1 MEGFV
6 YLLKGSTED
15 LRRVAQMHIGD
26 AVWHWAADTA
36 HLTVGEG
43 YPVDWKEQGAV
54 FNAQGELRWR
64 VLNDEQYEAL
74 LLTTKA
80 LPNQE
85 ALPGEWTAE
94 ERVLYLQDLQEARVL
109 PQFARYPTGKATG
122 KIRVRLYRRE
132 GVPTFVSLC
141 EFLEEEA

>member
-6 YLLKGSTED
+6 YLLKGSAED
-15 LRRVAQMHIGD
+15 LRRVAHMHIGD

-43 YPVDWKEQGAV
+43 YPEAWKDQGTI
-54 FNAQGELRWR
+54 FSAQGELRWHL
-64 VLNDEQYEAL
+64 LNDGQYEAL
-74 LLTTKA
+74 LLTVKA
-80 LPNQE
+80 LPNRDP
-85 ALPGEWTAE
+85 LPGEWTAE

-109 PQFARYPTGKATG
+109 PQFAWYPTRKAAG
-122 KIRVRLYRRE
+122 KIRVRLYRRD

>member
-6 YLLKGSTED
+6 YLLRGSTED

-26 AVWHWAADTA
+26 AVWHWAADAA

-43 YPVDWKEQGAV
+43 YPAAWKDQGAI
-54 FNAQGELRWR
+54 FSAQGELRWHI
-64 VLNDEQYEAL
+64 LNDGQYEAL
-74 LLTTKA
+74 LLTIKA
-80 LPNQE
+80 LPNHDP
-85 ALPGEWTAE
+85 LPGEWTAE

-122 KIRVRLYRRE
+122 KIRVRLYRRD

>member
-1 MEGFV
+1 MQGFV
-6 YLLKGSTED
+6 YYLTGSSED
-15 LRRVAQMHIGD
+15 LQRLAQTHLGED
-26 AVWHWAADTA
+26 VQHWAADTA

-109 PQFARYPTGKATG
+109 PQFVRYPTGKATG
-122 KIRVRLYRRE
+122 KIRVRLYRRD